1 MTIHKVITIISVLF
15 LWIPL
20 VKAQWDAQSSHYWVV
35 RQVYNPSF
43 AGQGNMLNLSVLGRQ
58 QWVGV
63 ENAPKTF
70 WASAERPL
78 RFLGR
83 IHGVGINMTNDQIG
97 LFSNTYIYG
106 QYAYKKR
113 MGKNYLNLGLQV
125 GTASIGFDATGLY
138 NPTSSAHTPNDEAIP
153 TSSEKSSTLDAGLG
167 VSWLAERY
175 YIGLS
180 TTHIMSPRF
189 DLGENFSS
197 HIPRSY
203 YLIAG
208 GNIQTRNPLYQIQP
222 SALLKAAGNVWQ
234 IDLTAR
240 VVYNKLFNAGLS
252 WRKDDGFIFMLGA
265 SIKGFNV
272 GYSYDLSTSAIAS
285 VSSGSHELYVT
296 YSMPIDLDKK
306 KKHSSKSVRIL

>member
-1 MTIHKVITIISVLF
+1 
-15 LWIPL
+15 
-20 VKAQWDAQSSHYWVV
+20 
-35 RQVYNPSF
+35 
-43 AGQGNMLNLSVLGRQ
+43 
-58 QWVGV
+58 
-63 ENAPKTF
+63 
-70 WASAERPL
+70 
-78 RFLGR
+78 
-83 IHGVGINMTNDQIG
+83 
-97 LFSNTYIYG
+97 
-106 QYAYKKR
+106 
-113 MGKNYLNLGLQV
+113 
-125 GTASIGFDATGLY
+125 
-138 NPTSSAHTPNDEAIP
+138 
-153 TSSEKSSTLDAGLG
+153 
-167 VSWLAERY
+167 LAERY

-272 GYSYDLSTSAIAS
+272 GYSYDLSTSAIAR